1 MDNSITIGLDPG
13 ITITT
18 STYVPDNT
26 FYVYG
31 SSGTPGQS
39 GYIGPVGVTGISG
52 TSTTIP
58 YVTWS
63 GSYSIFPP
71 VEIKFGFI
79 IKFKRSTAKI
89 EKSWTDDL
97 QPKEESKLKRI
108 L

>member
-1 MDNSITIGLDPG
+1 MDNSITVGLDPG

-31 SSGTPGQS
+31 NSSINSSG
-39 GYIGPVGVTGISG
+39 VTYTTS
-52 TSTTIP
+52 TSTTGTAS
-58 YVTWS
+58 YVTYS
-63 GSYSIFPP
+63 GVIDPNWFKYTQVP
-71 VEIKFGFI
+71 IKFGFI